1 MSTRRRARLMS
12 NLETAKLPEK
22 EPIDFDEFF
31 ISFVKWQP
39 EIIDY
44 VISHIGKG
52 CLTIFLDCDALV
64 PFILPYIERQ
74 VEIVTHPVKITGPL
88 VWESFGLDN
97 TKIPRLSMGELKQIM
112 DKYKIC
118 PKEAVIINPR
128 HIVADSI
135 EMKKYTLTQLSD
147 DSFTDLPD
155 DEREVSHHPCGK
167 QFYRKL
173 HKWCLHYQEILSK
186 IANWNLEEYVMYLD
200 ETKFMSKLNC
210 FMNFQSIMY
219 KFPYLNDDDEDEFHH
234 EAQKG
239 IINTIPNSVVSLELF
254 MTHKLQNFNFLKYSS
269 LRKLLCPIASHNQIN
284 LIPPCVESLNLFV
297 HSFKVEVTFLDTDK
311 VPQNLKEFVVM
322 AYGFPNIE
330 ILIKQ
335 MDKLESFKI
344 SQYWTSTRIESLC
357 LPDSNITN
365 LVFESCCFDDYS
377 SIRKYKGLKILK
389 IIDSFILPNLLV
401 SKDDF
406 PNLKTF
412 EYRPGNYRNE
422 DPPESNA
429 IDSKVIFPPNLSN
442 LLLEGDITIE
452 DLVLPRNLQMLT
464 LKGTKFPRGI
474 KLRFPDTLFRLKIL
488 MTTITSLNGVLFP
501 KNLQVLI
508 LTDNRL
514 LKSMTNTNLSRL
526 EHLYIVDFSGTTIAN
541 QDMPS
546 ETNKYKYNS
555 FTAPI
560 EDRGYGY

>member
-1 MSTRRRARLMS
+1 MSTRKRARLMS

-526 EHLYIVDFSGTTIAN
+526 EHLYIVDFSGTTIDN

>member
-1 MSTRRRARLMS
+1 MSTRKRARLMS

>member
-173 HKWCLHYQEILSK
+173 HKWCLYYQEILSK
-186 IANWNLEEYVMYLD
+186 IENWNLEEYVMYLD

>member
-1 MSTRRRARLMS
+1 MSTRKRARLMS

-88 VWESFGLDN
+88 VWESFGSDN

-135 EMKKYTLTQLSD
+135 EMKKYTLTQSSD
-147 DSFTDLPD
+147 DSFTDSPD

-186 IANWNLEEYVMYLD
+186 IANWNLEEYVMYSD

-269 LRKLLCPIASHNQIN
+269 LRKLSCPIASHNQIN

-442 LLLEGDITIE
+442 LSLEGDITIE

>member
-365 LVFESCCFDDYS
+365 LVSESCCFDDYS

-389 IIDSFILPNLLV
+389 LLIHL
-401 SKDDF
+401 F
-406 PNLKTF
+406 CRICL
-412 EYRPGNYRNE
+412 YRRMI
-422 DPPESNA
+422 SQ
-429 IDSKVIFPPNLSN
+429 
-442 LLLEGDITIE
+442 T
-452 DLVLPRNLQMLT
+452 
-464 LKGTKFPRGI
+464 
-474 KLRFPDTLFRLKIL
+474 
-488 MTTITSLNGVLFP
+488 
-501 KNLQVLI
+501 
-508 LTDNRL
+508 
-514 LKSMTNTNLSRL
+514 
-526 EHLYIVDFSGTTIAN
+526 
-541 QDMPS
+541 
-546 ETNKYKYNS
+546 
-555 FTAPI
+555 
-560 EDRGYGY
+560 